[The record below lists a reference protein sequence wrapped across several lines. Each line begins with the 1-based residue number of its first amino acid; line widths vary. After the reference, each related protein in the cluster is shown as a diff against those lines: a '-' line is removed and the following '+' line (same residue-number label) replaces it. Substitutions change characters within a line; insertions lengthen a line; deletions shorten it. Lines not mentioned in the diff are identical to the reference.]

1 MQGRRTVEIDGRD
14 VCAELSCVLMSFD
27 MQPPNPKTS
36 YLEVPGRSGSYDLS
50 EALAGYPL
58 YSDRTM
64 TMEFCVLPT
73 DVRVGEAALTAAMG
87 RFHGRQ
93 VEVRLSWDAEYTYKG
108 RATVSKLVR
117 YPVASAF
124 EVSVR
129 CEPYKLKRRMA
140 VPVGSAGGAWV
151 EFESGDKPV
160 VPTWTTTVGDTSILF
175 EGKEHWIRFP
185 SSQRFPD
192 IVFRKGANR
201 AFVFNEGT
209 GGVKTEIGD
218 FSDET
223 LGDHADDAIAD
234 LMWSARP
241 TGSGVVCEYDWSDL

>member
-1 MQGRRTVEIDGRD
+1 MVAAKASAGILSGAVYGDVANVVCTGRITVE
-14 VCAELSCVLMSFD
+14 
-27 MQPPNPKTS
+27 K
-36 YLEVPGRSGSYDLS
+36 LERHGEV
-50 EALAGYPL
+50 
-58 YSDRTM
+58 
-64 TMEFCVLPT
+64 
-73 DVRVGEAALTAAMG
+73 VGFKLTA
-87 RFHGRQ
+87 
-93 VEVRLSWDAEYTYKG
+93 
-108 RATVSKLVR
+108 
-117 YPVASAF
+117 
-124 EVSVR
+124 R